1 MAQAIFHLALPWTAA
16 EKAQGLK
23 AVLGRGAGEE
33 TVLAAPERLMREF
46 RMGEERV
53 RHIVL
58 GSPLA
63 PKLATTPPAWARSA
77 QTPACH
83 ASLGAH

>member
-1 MAQAIFHLALPWTAA
+1 MQAIFNLDKPWAA
-16 EKAQGLK
+16 TEMKV
-23 AVLGRGAGEE
+23 AVNAELGGRAGEDRMHQE
-33 TVLAAPERLMREF
+33 GHLLGSF

-63 PKLATTPPAWARSA
+63 AQLAATPPGWAR
-77 QTPACH
+77 
-83 ASLGAH
+83 